1 MDVGLVVGRRS
12 RKVDKLGWSAD
23 EILVIGVLGGLRGEC
38 GRLGDPF
45 VGWLGGSGSDQP
57 T

>member
-1 MDVGLVVGRRS
+1 MAVGLVVGWRS
-12 RKVDKLGWSAD
+12 RKVDKLGWGAD
-23 EILVIGVLGGLRGEC
+23 EILVIGVLGGLR